1 MTPSRCRPLGQVM
14 PHLRG
19 LVSKLMLELHIAPYR
34 SPIECSF
41 MMLTAIV
48 LGIGFCDIYNL
59 NVRWSGGKKVNHPWE
74 YPPQEVVHL
83 VDLVEKIREK
93 KITDVIAEKTV
104 ERSTAFRVGS
114 PDAGEDLMK

>member
-1 MTPSRCRPLGQVM
+1 MSERNILSNM
-14 PHLRG
+14 H
-19 LVSKLMLELHIAPYR
+19 VSNET
-34 SPIECSF
+34 CV

-74 YPPQEVVHL
+74 LLYPQEVVHL

-93 KITDVIAEKTV
+93 KRTDVIAEKKV
-104 ERSTAFRVGS
+104 EVSIAFRVGS

>member
-1 MTPSRCRPLGQVM
+1 MSERNILSNM
-14 PHLRG
+14 H
-19 LVSKLMLELHIAPYR
+19 VSNET
-34 SPIECSF
+34 CV

-74 YPPQEVVHL
+74 LLSPQEVVHL

-114 PDAGEDLMK
+114 PDAGEDLIK

>member
-1 MTPSRCRPLGQVM
+1 MSERNILSNM
-14 PHLRG
+14 H
-19 LVSKLMLELHIAPYR
+19 VSNET
-34 SPIECSF
+34 CV

-74 YPPQEVVHL
+74 LLSPQEVVHL

-93 KITDVIAEKTV
+93 KITDVIAEKK
-104 ERSTAFRVGS
+104 VGEEHCVPGGLS
-114 PDAGEDLMK
+114 RCGRRFNEVSLYA